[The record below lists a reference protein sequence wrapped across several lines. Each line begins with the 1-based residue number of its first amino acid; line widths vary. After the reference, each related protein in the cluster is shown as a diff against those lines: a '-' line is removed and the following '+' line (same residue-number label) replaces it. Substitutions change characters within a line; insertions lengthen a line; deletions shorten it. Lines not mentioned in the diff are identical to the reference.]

1 MHSVSPIDNISA
13 LFQKQ
18 LLPINHVQS
27 MLSDRLFRI
36 QLRKSYWRD
45 SYVPNIP
52 LSVLSYTE
60 KEVIFPPTVDEKI
73 KKVKP
78 RSTSEIALTSL
89 GNFLVVTF
97 DDCKQNFLGLS
108 SAFLLLDFAQID
120 TYLFKEPLC
129 SL

>member
-18 LLPINHVQS
+18 LLPNVQS

-60 KEVIFPPTVDEKI
+60 KEVIFPPTVDDKI

-78 RSTSEIALTSL
+78 RSTSEIALEPYDVLPDYSS
-89 GNFLVVTF
+89 F
-97 DDCKQNFLGLS
+97 GLKIES
-108 SAFLLLDFAQID
+108 STPVKGL
-120 TYLFKEPLC
+120 
-129 SL
+129 